1 MSLTHSQS
9 GTGRTW
15 KNKGN
20 CNVLSILNLS
30 STHSQRYF
38 MLVLCKA
45 LLTNSSTSEYI
56 CNIFQ
61 FFSSTGRSIITSSNC
76 PEKVMLYSWSSH
88 IHPEPLRSENNISIS
103 CTSTSPLSSSQ
114 HVSTRLLLNRKSKTF
129 IPTLIEVNL
138 IFECTFFLNCQL
150 LALSAHHFRAQNLDL
165 FVMAKIFDTF
175 TIGALWW
182 IRLD

>member
-1 MSLTHSQS
+1 MYCLF
-9 GTGRTW
+9 
-15 KNKGN
+15 
-20 CNVLSILNLS
+20 SIYLPPIPINIFCW
-30 STHSQRYF
+30 RR
-38 MLVLCKA
+38 CKA

-61 FFSSTGRSIITSSNC
+61 FFSSTGRSIITSSKC

-88 IHPEPLRSENNISIS
+88 LHPEPLRSENNISIS

-138 IFECTFFLNCQL
+138 IFECTFLLNCQL